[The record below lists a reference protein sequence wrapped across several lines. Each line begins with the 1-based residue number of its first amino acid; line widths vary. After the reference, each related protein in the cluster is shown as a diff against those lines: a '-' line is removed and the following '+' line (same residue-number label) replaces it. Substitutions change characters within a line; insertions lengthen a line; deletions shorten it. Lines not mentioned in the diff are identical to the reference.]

1 MLYLVVRVRMA
12 VLPLQ
17 TIISNNRQI
26 MLTIIVFSL
35 GIVFLA
41 GSEMLLYCIHLD
53 VVCSC
58 STSTKP
64 TPHSRTINV

>member
-1 MLYLVVRVRMA
+1 MMRKHDALLMRFESRNKQNGQGWAA
-12 VLPLQ
+12 VTLQ

-41 GSEMLLYCIHLD
+41 GSEI
-53 VVCSC
+53 
-58 STSTKP
+58 
-64 TPHSRTINV
+64 

>member
-12 VLPLQ
+12 VQWTRLLQ

-41 GSEMLLYCIHLD
+41 GSEI
-53 VVCSC
+53 
-58 STSTKP
+58 
-64 TPHSRTINV
+64 

>member
-41 GSEMLLYCIHLD
+41 GSEI
-53 VVCSC
+53 
-58 STSTKP
+58 
-64 TPHSRTINV
+64 

>member
-1 MLYLVVRVRMA
+1 MDKGGLQSRT
-12 VLPLQ
+12 LQ

-41 GSEMLLYCIHLD
+41 GSEI
-53 VVCSC
+53 
-58 STSTKP
+58 
-64 TPHSRTINV
+64 